1 MNFVIFAFGLSC
13 DACVTVPDFLGLN
26 FHTIL
31 SSGEISCPASC
42 LVDGVLEIKSESGM
56 RCGIGVAGFE
66 GFSVA
71 GLGGGS
77 DNGVFGLYTKL

>member
-1 MNFVIFAFGLSC
+1 MKFVILAFGLSW
-13 DACVTVPDFLGLN
+13 DACGTVAVFLGLN

-31 SSGEISCPASC
+31 SSGEMSCPTSC

-66 GFSVA
+66 GFSVPA
-71 GLGGGS
+71 LGRGP
-77 DNGVFGLYTKL
+77 DKGVFGL